1 MTQTIASTTVPAAIN
16 NSGTVTRTGRFGI
29 TVAALA
35 KALGCEYAPAAQLIN
50 LAVFLGAAQG
60 IGRHH
65 NEGQRGRPTE
75 VYSLSMDSLLTALA
89 NCGNIEPTEVTDY
102 KPPTMVQFP
111 RKRVKTER
119 EVAVLN
125 VAPLGRPASEPLDF
139 SDVGDT
145 KTDLVV
151 PAGLDFDDVGETSP
165 QGVNAPVSSDTLDT
179 LDALADIALL

>member
-35 KALGCEYAPAAQLIN
+35 KALGCEYAMASQFIN
-50 LAVFLGAAQG
+50 LAVFLKAAQG

-75 VYSLSMDSLLTALA
+75 VYDFSMETILTALA
-89 NCGNIEPTEVTDY
+89 NCGNIERIEVTDY
-102 KPPTMVQFP
+102 KPPIMVQFP

-145 KTDLVV
+145 KTDIAV
-151 PAGLDFDDVGETSP
+151 PAPLDFDDVGETAP
-165 QGVNAPVSSDTLDT
+165 HGVNAPVSSDTLD
-179 LDALADIALL
+179 ALADIALL